1 MRERRDVDRLDFH
14 LVYPFRTAFYPGF
27 AMSDQTQEKHQLA
40 GLDTL
45 ERGFSRPVV
54 FEQADGGYQAILR
67 YETTRVVTTA
77 YDTSG
82 AALEEVVRTLQGQG
96 YSQLRSQLSVRE
108 GTYMGSQEPWI
119 EYPDPARQPEIPDG
133 LISKFFAWFRRAT
146 SS

>member
-1 MRERRDVDRLDFH
+1 MN
-14 LVYPFRTAFYPGF
+14 
-27 AMSDQTQEKHQLA
+27 QTEKHQLA
-40 GLDTL
+40 GIDMR

-54 FEQADGGYQAILR
+54 FEQADGGYRAILR
-67 YETTRVVTTA
+67 YETAHVTTTA
-77 YDTSG
+77 HETPG
-82 AALEEVVRTLQGQG
+82 AALEELIRTLQGQG